1 MGARRSGR
9 EAALQMLFQIDA
21 SGVSSERA
29 IELFFRHFEADPEGK
44 SYAESIVR
52 GVETAG
58 ASLDQ
63 LIEKASNNWRIAR
76 MTKVDRNLLR
86 VAAWELA
93 HGDNQPRAVILDEAV
108 ELAKTYGSEDSP
120 SFING
125 VLQRIADLVGE
136 RSGARPPRGS

>member
-21 SGVSSERA
+21 SGASSEGA
-29 IELFFRHFEADPEGK
+29 ILLFFRHFEADPEGK
-44 SYAESIVR
+44 SYAEQIVR
-52 GVETAG
+52 GVEAAG
-58 ASLDQ
+58 ADLDA

-93 HGDNQPRAVILDEAV
+93 YGDNQPRAVILDEAV
-108 ELAKTYGSEDSP
+108 ELAKTFGSEDSS

-125 VLQRIADLVGE
+125 VLQRVADLVAAK
-136 RSGARPPRGS
+136 S